1 MNKNAETYLDTVN
14 AAFAVQDLQR
24 KYNKAINDTQSIR
37 NQQTL
42 KKLMDQQ
49 LENLRNK
56 EKISQYDVERAEKLL
71 QIEQA
76 RIALEDAQSSKT
88 SLRLKRDA
96 QGNYSYQYVSDSDK
110 VTEAQ

>member
-14 AAFAVQDLQR
+14 AAFAIQELQI
-24 KYNKAINDTQSIR
+24 KYNKAINDTKSIK

-42 KKLMDQQ
+42 KELMDEQ

-56 EKISQYDVERAEKLL
+56 EKISQYDVDRAEKLL

-88 SLRLKRDA
+88 SLRLKRDS
-96 QGNYSYQYVSDSDK
+96 QGNYSYQYVSDADK
-110 VTEAQ
+110 AL